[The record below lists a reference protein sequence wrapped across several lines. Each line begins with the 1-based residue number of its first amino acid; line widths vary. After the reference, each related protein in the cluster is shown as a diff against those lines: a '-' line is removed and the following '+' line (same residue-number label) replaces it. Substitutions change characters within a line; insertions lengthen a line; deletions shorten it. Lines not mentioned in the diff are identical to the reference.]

1 MRSHMNKKGEG
12 EKANQTVTKLPVR
25 IKYWIYILYS
35 LTYVTIK
42 HYFNKK

>member
-25 IKYWIYILYS
+25 IKYWIYIIQLNICNYKT
-35 LTYVTIK
+35 L
-42 HYFNKK
+42 FQ